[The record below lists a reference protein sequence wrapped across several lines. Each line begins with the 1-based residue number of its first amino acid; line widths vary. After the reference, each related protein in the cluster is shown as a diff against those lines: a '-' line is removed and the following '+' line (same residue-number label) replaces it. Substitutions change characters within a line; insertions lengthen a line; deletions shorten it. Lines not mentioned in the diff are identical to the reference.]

1 MTRSVFIMFLVLFVV
16 AAGLG
21 FYAYHLHNRVT
32 SEEQRLAQQ
41 PTMVPPPAAG
51 PTTLVTLYLASD
63 SEGGLRRVQQNIG
76 LPDQKTERDRAILRN
91 LLAQYQVDGAPH
103 SLGAGSDIR
112 EVFLLNGNTAIVDA
126 TAGLADSHPAGV
138 LAEALT
144 IASIVSTLTAN
155 DPQVRQVKIL
165 IDGKE
170 RETLAGHADLARF
183 YSAADMESL
192 VKDAK

>member
-1 MTRSVFIMFLVLFVV
+1 MTRSIFIMFLVLFVI

-21 FYAYHLHNRVT
+21 FYAFYLHHRVT
-32 SEEQRLAQQ
+32 TEERRLAQQ
-41 PTMVPPPAAG
+41 PALIPPTAGG
-51 PTTLVTLYLASD
+51 PTTPVTLYLASD
-63 SEGGLRRVQQNIG
+63 SDGGLRRVQENIG
-76 LPDQKTERDRAILRN
+76 LPDQKTERDRTILRT

-103 SLGAGSDIR
+103 ALGAGSDIR
-112 EVFLLNGNTAIVDA
+112 EVFLLNGDTAIVDA

-138 LAEALT
+138 MAEELT

-155 DPQVRQVKIL
+155 DPQVRRVKIL
-165 IDGKE
+165 IEGKE

-183 YSAADMESL
+183 YSSAEMEAL